1 MEAIKAG
8 RSIIVA
14 AENEAEVSLT
24 GTKDCY
30 IAEHLQAV
38 CAFLEGKHELS
49 PPSPHFISITRI
61 QRNMT

>member
-38 CAFLEGKHELS
+38 CAFLKANMSYLHHL
-49 PPSPHFISITRI
+49 PISSA
-61 QRNMT
+61 